1 MVEVTIVA
9 NESEFPKGEE
19 MRLQYLADTWRIK
32 DKCTIRE
39 VIHRFG
45 ARENLS
51 VSMYGDSEDGIIL
64 KCHKPKIAPKVATA

>member
-32 DKCTIRE
+32 DKCSIRD

-45 ARENLS
+45 VRENLS
-51 VSMYGDSEDGIIL
+51 VSMYGDSEEGITL
-64 KCHKPKIAPKVATA
+64 KCHKPVAAPKVATA